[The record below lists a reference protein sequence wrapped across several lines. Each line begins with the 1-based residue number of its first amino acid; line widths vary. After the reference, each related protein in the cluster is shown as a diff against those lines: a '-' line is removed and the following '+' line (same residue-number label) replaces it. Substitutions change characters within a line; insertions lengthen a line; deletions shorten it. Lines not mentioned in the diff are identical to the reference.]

1 MSVELD
7 GQLTS
12 LSNSENEAYKWFV
25 EFTSLLDIFL
35 FWDWKIITEV
45 V

>member
-1 MSVELD
+1 MSVKLD

-12 LSNSENEAYKWFV
+12 LSDSENETCKLFV